1 MQIFYLKTSIY
12 LNLII
17 TFAIRNYEIVANDI
31 IINKSNY

>member
-17 TFAIRNYEIVANDI
+17 TFALSNYQIVANDI

>member
-17 TFAIRNYEIVANDI
+17 TFALLNYEIVANDI

>member
-1 MQIFYLKTSIY
+1 MQIFYLKTGIY

-17 TFAIRNYEIVANDI
+17 TFALSNYEIVVNDI